1 MTYTTNDEQL
11 PASLIQ
17 ELDRSVRALLA
28 FIEDQRNSTFFNEAY
43 RSQTVLSVIKG
54 TQKLQDLNKEL
65 EAFSNSDI
73 E

>member
-28 FIEDQRNSTFFNEAY
+28 FIEDQRNSTLCNEALK
-43 RSQTVLSVIKG
+43 SQTVLSVIKG
-54 TQKLQDLNKEL
+54 TQELQDLNKEL